1 MAASL
6 DVISNGRLELGIGAG
21 WNQQECDAY
30 GIDLPPLRERFD
42 RFDEAVEV
50 IVKLLTE
57 TTANFAGKHY
67 QLNDAY
73 CEPKPV
79 QQPHP
84 PIVIGGGG
92 EKRTLRTVA
101 RWAQHWNVPGG
112 GVDVYKHK
120 RDVLRAH
127 CDDVGRDFSEITT
140 STHLRFDPSN
150 VDALVTEAEAFAE
163 AGLDLG
169 IVYLP
174 PPHTPAVL
182 EPLTKALQPL
192 AG

>member
-1 MAASL
+1 M
-6 DVISNGRLELGIGAG
+6 
-21 WNQQECDAY
+21 
-30 GIDLPPLRERFD
+30 RERFD

-57 TTANFAGKHY
+57 TTADFDGKHY
-67 QLNDAY
+67 QLKDAY
-73 CEPKPV
+73 NEPKPV
-79 QQPHP
+79 QKPHP

-112 GVDVYKHK
+112 GVDEFLRK
-120 RDVLRAH
+120 RDVLHQH
-127 CDDVGRDFSEITT
+127 CADIGRDPAEIMT
-140 STHLRFDPSN
+140 STHLRLDPKN
-150 VDALVTEAEAFAE
+150 MEDLVADTKGFAD

-174 PPHTPAVL
+174 PPHTPAIL
-182 EPLTKALQPL
+182 EPLADALAPF
-192 AG
+192 AT